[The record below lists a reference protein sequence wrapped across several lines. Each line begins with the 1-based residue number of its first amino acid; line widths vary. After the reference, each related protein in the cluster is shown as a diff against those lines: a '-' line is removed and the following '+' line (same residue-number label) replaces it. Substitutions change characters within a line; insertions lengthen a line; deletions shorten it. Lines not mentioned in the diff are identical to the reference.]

1 MPTEKEIINKY
12 EDIHDSLTEDYYK
25 KKLMAKVEFVFYHGQ
40 NWDDMET
47 ELIAEGYRELQKPAR
62 DVLKELDDL
71 RLKITELEKK

>member
-1 MPTEKEIINKY
+1 MPTEKQIKAPFIATHKELIRQRYKY
-12 EDIHDSLTEDYYK
+12 GLISQAEHDL
-25 KKLMAKVEFVFYHGQ
+25 LHAL

-47 ELIAEGYRELQKPAR
+47 ELIAEGYRNPQKPTR